1 MADRRPLI
9 SENSD
14 LSDTGNIPPALPSL
28 GFSSQDHGIV
38 FGATHPDVSPP
49 TSPPQS
55 FKPAYARLHSDA
67 TAVERS
73 TPSTLHEVDEEED
86 IADSFRRGT
95 GNGLGIASQASP
107 TGRPSVQTIPRIVSI
122 GAARSPVN
130 SPDGLNTPQTGDPL
144 YGGFPQDSASSTP
157 DLRRERFSPRDSGR
171 GYNEFG
177 TRGAL
182 RSQASLETIDD
193 YQQYLQSSDR
203 DALRGGAPSFKS
215 ARTARS
221 AYESKPQPVPSAH
234 TTLDANS
241 AFS

>member
-9 SENSD
+9 NESSD
-14 LSDTGNIPPALPSL
+14 LSDTGTIPPALPSL
-28 GFSSQDHGIV
+28 GFSSQNHGLG
-38 FGATHPDVSPP
+38 FGATHADVSPP

-55 FKPAYARLHSDA
+55 FKPVYSRPHSDA
-67 TAVERS
+67 TVVERS

-95 GNGLGIASQASP
+95 GNGLGIASQTTLP
-107 TGRPSVQTIPRIVSI
+107 GRPSVQTIPRIVSI
-122 GAARSPVN
+122 GAARSPIN

-144 YGGFPQDSASSTP
+144 YGGFPQDSAGSTP

-182 RSQASLETIDD
+182 RSQASLENVDD
-193 YQQYLQSSDR
+193 YQQYLHSSDR

-215 ARTARS
+215 ARTTRS
-221 AYESKPQPVPSAH
+221 AYESEFHPVDLRSYK
-234 TTLDANS
+234 S
-241 AFS
+241 SC